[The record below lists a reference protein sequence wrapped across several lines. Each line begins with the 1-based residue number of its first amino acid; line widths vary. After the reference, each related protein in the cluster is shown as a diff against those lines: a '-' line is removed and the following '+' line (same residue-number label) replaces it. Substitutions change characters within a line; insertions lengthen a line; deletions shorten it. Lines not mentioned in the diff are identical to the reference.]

1 MGPMKRPAAQT
12 KEVISFGPF
21 SLVASERLLTKD
33 GVPVELSA
41 RAFDALVILL
51 SRPNKV
57 VSKNDL
63 LAEVWPDATVEEGS
77 LRFHIAS
84 LRKAL
89 GDGKD
94 GARYITTA
102 SGRGY
107 CFVAP
112 VSRSNDRSKK
122 STEATVSFR
131 AANLPLRLSGLV
143 DREEDLEKLSS
154 RLNTARFVTVV
165 GSGGV
170 GKTTVAVAVAHQL
183 SRTFDGAVL
192 FVDLGMLSDPRLV
205 ATTVA
210 SLLGLSVQSS
220 DATVSLT
227 AYLRDKRLLLIL
239 DTCEHLIEAVAAL
252 TSMIFTAAPHVHIL
266 ATSRETLQVEGENV
280 YRLDPLAFP
289 PDDLE
294 LTADV
299 ARTFPATQ
307 LFVQRAVASG
317 AQLELNDAEA
327 AVVVNICR
335 KLDGVALAIEL
346 AARRV
351 EAYGLHKTATLL
363 DQRLAHLWAGSRTS
377 PPRQKTLQAT
387 LDWSYGLLSEKERM
401 VLRRLAVFVG
411 HFTLD

>member
-1 MGPMKRPAAQT
+1 MKRPAAQT

-112 VSRSNDRSKK
+112 VSRSNDRSEK

-131 AANLPLRLSGLV
+131 AANLPSRLGGLV
-143 DREEDLEKLSS
+143 DREEDLERLST
-154 RLNTARFVTVV
+154 RLNTARFVTIV

-192 FVDLGMLSDPRLV
+192 FVDLSMLSDPRLV

-252 TSMIFTAAPHVHIL
+252 TSLIFTTAPTSTSSQQAAKL
-266 ATSRETLQVEGENV
+266 SRWRG
-280 YRLDPLAFP
+280 
-289 PDDLE
+289 
-294 LTADV
+294 
-299 ARTFPATQ
+299 
-307 LFVQRAVASG
+307 
-317 AQLELNDAEA
+317 
-327 AVVVNICR
+327 
-335 KLDGVALAIEL
+335 
-346 AARRV
+346 
-351 EAYGLHKTATLL
+351 
-363 DQRLAHLWAGSRTS
+363 RTS
-377 PPRQKTLQAT
+377 T
-387 LDWSYGLLSEKERM
+387 DWIRW
-401 VLRRLAVFVG
+401 
-411 HFTLD
+411 HFHPMIWS